1 MSMSYK
7 DIIIL
12 LNAGYTKE
20 EIAGMDDSQPDP
32 QPAPAAIP
40 HPNPQPAPAAI
51 PQPEPQ
57 PDPQPAPQPEP
68 APDAQTAPAAP
79 AAPQPDLLAAIRELT
94 AAVQANN
101 RAAADMGANIIDPI
115 KVGQQAMAGI
125 GGLKIN

>member
-12 LNAGYTKE
+12 LSAGYTKE
-20 EIAGMDDSQPDP
+20 EISGMDAAEPD
-32 QPAPAAIP
+32 
-40 HPNPQPAPAAI
+40 PAAI
-51 PQPEPQ
+51 PQPAPQ
-57 PDPQPAPQPEP
+57 PDAQPAPQPE
-68 APDAQTAPAAP
+68 AQP
-79 AAPQPDLLAAIRELT
+79 APQPDLLAAIRELT

-115 KVGQQAMAGI
+115 KAGQQAMAGI

>member
-1 MSMSYK
+1 MNMSYK

-20 EIAGMDDSQPDP
+20 EISGMDAAQPDP
-32 QPAPAAIP
+32 AAI
-40 HPNPQPAPAAI
+40 
-51 PQPEPQ
+51 PQ
-57 PDPQPAPQPEP
+57 PDPQPAPQLEP

-101 RAAADMGANIIDPI
+101 RDAADMGANIIDPI

-125 GGLKIN
+125 GGLKL

>member
-12 LNAGYTKE
+12 LSAGYTKE
-20 EIAGMDDSQPDP
+20 EISGMDAAEPD
-32 QPAPAAIP
+32 
-40 HPNPQPAPAAI
+40 PAAI
-51 PQPEPQ
+51 PQPAPQ
-57 PDPQPAPQPEP
+57 PDAQPAPQPEAQP
-68 APDAQTAPAAP
+68 APQPEAQP
-79 AAPQPDLLAAIRELT
+79 APQPDLLAAIRELT

-115 KVGQQAMAGI
+115 KAGQQAMAGI

>member
-1 MSMSYK
+1 MTYK

-12 LNAGYTKE
+12 LSAGYTKD
-20 EIAGMDDSQPDP
+20 EISGMDDSQPD
-32 QPAPAAIP
+32 
-40 HPNPQPAPAAI
+40 PAAI

-57 PDPQPAPQPEP
+57 PDAQP
-68 APDAQTAPAAP
+68 APAAP
-79 AAPQPDLLAAIRELT
+79 QLEPQPETQTAPQPDLLAAIRELT

-115 KVGQQAMAGI
+115 KAGHQAMAGI

>member
-1 MSMSYK
+1 MTYK

-12 LNAGYTKE
+12 LSAGYTKD
-20 EIAGMDDSQPDP
+20 EISGMDDNKPDP

-40 HPNPQPAPAAI
+40 QPA

-57 PDPQPAPQPEP
+57 PDAQP
-68 APDAQTAPAAP
+68 APAAP
-79 AAPQPDLLAAIRELT
+79 QLEPQPETQTAPQPDLLAAIRELT

-115 KVGQQAMAGI
+115 KAGHQAMAGI

>member
-12 LNAGYTKE
+12 LSAGYTKD
-20 EIAGMDDSQPDP
+20 EISGMDDTQPE
-32 QPAPAAIP
+32 
-40 HPNPQPAPAAI
+40 PQPAPAAI

-57 PDPQPAPQPEP
+57 PEPQPDPQPAPQP
-68 APDAQTAPAAP
+68 D
-79 AAPQPDLLAAIRELT
+79 PQPDLLAALRELT

-115 KVGQQAMAGI
+115 KAGQQAMAGI
-125 GGLKIN
+125 GGLKLN

>member
-1 MSMSYK
+1 MNMSYK

-20 EIAGMDDSQPDP
+20 EISGMDAAQPD
-32 QPAPAAIP
+32 
-40 HPNPQPAPAAI
+40 PAAI

-115 KVGQQAMAGI
+115 KAGQQAMASI
-125 GGLKIN
+125 GGLKI

>member
-1 MSMSYK
+1 MNMSYK

-12 LNAGYTKE
+12 LSAGYTKE
-20 EIAGMDDSQPDP
+20 EISGMDADQPDP
-32 QPAPAAIP
+32 AASTQPAPQPEAQPAPAA
-40 HPNPQPAPAAI
+40 

-57 PDPQPAPQPEP
+57 PDAQPAPQPEP
-68 APDAQTAPAAP
+68 QPDAQP
-79 AAPQPDLLAAIRELT
+79 APQPDLLAAIRELT

-115 KVGQQAMAGI
+115 KAGQQAMAGI

>member
-1 MSMSYK
+1 MNMSYK

-12 LNAGYTKE
+12 LNAGYTKD
-20 EIAGMDDSQPDP
+20 EITGMDDSQPDP
-32 QPAPAAIP
+32 QS
-40 HPNPQPAPAAI
+40 APAAI

-57 PDPQPAPQPEP
+57 PDAQPAPAAPQPEP
-68 APDAQTAPAAP
+68 HPDAQP
-79 AAPQPDLLAAIRELT
+79 APQPDLLAAIRELT

-115 KVGQQAMAGI
+115 KAGHQAMAGI